1 MKLIKNIKLLVYFYL
16 FLSILRSE
24 IPSGYY
30 NSANGLSGSSLQDA
44 LHEIINDHTKF
55 PYTSSSTDVWDVLK
69 DVDEDPSNS
78 SNVILIYTGRS
89 QAKSENSG
97 ESSTSG
103 NNRWNREHVWSKSHG
118 FPNESDTAYTDIH
131 HLKPCDESV
140 NSSRSNK
147 DFDDGGSAH
156 SEATD
161 CNYDSDSWEPR
172 DAVKGDVAR
181 MMFYMEVRYDPGVH
195 TDGTTYDLELVDNTG
210 TSGATFGKLSTL
222 ITWHSNDPVDDAER
236 TRNDEVYSYQGNRNP
251 FIDYPEFV
259 SSIWGSGP
267 LSPSN
272 LATTSISENSLSLSW
287 TDNAT
292 NETSYKI
299 YKDEVLVETLNSNST
314 SITINGLT
322 KNTKYKFWVKS
333 YNSDGESFP
342 AELNVTTRG
351 IYISE
356 VSEGTSYTTEFLEFY
371 NNHTSSTNLTG
382 YKLVMVDASDNS
394 SENVFD
400 IGTDGDGGDVS
411 IPAKGFLVISRGA
424 NESTFTT
431 GFSSFPS
438 AASFY
443 DGNTA
448 LYFGAGTARKWRIR
462 ANDGSANT
470 DDGTLIDETTAAAA
484 GSGNRTVQNP
494 ISTFTT
500 SSSSSGSNSTP
511 GQLDLGQ
518 RLQSLTITG
527 NSGFR
532 MLSSPVSGAIFN
544 DLLSESWTQGI
555 TGSDAGTDGTANV
568 WTLNQVTQ
576 AWAELSNMSSSSLN
590 AGQGFLFYVYDDID
604 FDGDSD
610 LPITLYVNG
619 TSITGDV
626 VINSIDDGDY
636 YLAGNPFVQ
645 SIDWDLVSKTN
656 MSSVVSV
663 WDDASSSWKTWNG
676 STGDLSNG
684 LIAPYQGFWIQASGG
699 TGSITI
705 QDADISS
712 TETSF
717 YGRSINDD
725 SLKVMSFEVTYGEK
739 SAITFFSFS
748 QEGSVDIDHGDSRKI
763 LPLQATPRI
772 EIMSYS
778 EQIPLKINNLPYQI
792 DNSINIPMEIM
803 ILDVEENNFRTQEGE
818 VDIIWDINELISNT
832 QIDLLDT
839 YTGERINLNSIGSTG
854 VHNFEIF
861 ESGSFSYQSSSINAH
876 YPTSVNPR
884 FKIILNNSNIK
895 IDKEPQL
902 PYIFSVNKIYP
913 NPFNPSLKVEL
924 EVEDASEIKLTI
936 FNLNGTSVETRN
948 VNFIKSGL
956 HEVLWTPNQIA
967 SGIYIL
973 KIDYKNHSVYKK
985 ITFLK

>member
-1 MKLIKNIKLLVYFYL
+1 MNKVICTFIFFITVTKAD
-16 FLSILRSE
+16 

-30 NSANGLSGSSLQDA
+30 SPANGLSGSSLQDA

-55 PYTSSSTDVWDVLK
+55 PYTSNSTDVWDVLK

-78 SNVILIYTGRS
+78 SNVILLYTGRS

-140 NSSRSNK
+140 NSSRGNK

-210 TSGATFGKLSTL
+210 TSGASFGKLSTL

-292 NETSYKI
+292 NETSYKF

-314 SITINGLT
+314 SISINGLS

-342 AELNVTTRG
+342 AELNVTTKG

-356 VSEGTSYTTEFLEFY
+356 VSEGTSYTTEFLELY
-371 NNHTSSTNLTG
+371 NNHSSSTNLTG

-394 SENVFD
+394 SESIFD

-438 AASFY
+438 SASFY
-443 DGNTA
+443 DGNTG
-448 LYFGAGTARKWRIR
+448 LYFGTGTARKWRIR
-462 ANDGSANT
+462 ANDGTANT
-470 DDGTLIDETTAAAA
+470 DDGTLIDETAAAAA
-484 GSGNRTVQNP
+484 GSGNRTIQNP

-511 GQLDLGQ
+511 GQFDIGQ
-518 RLQSLTITG
+518 RLQSLTLTG

-568 WTLNQVTQ
+568 WTLNQAPQ

-636 YLAGNPFVQ
+636 YLAGNPYVQ
-645 SIDWDLVSKTN
+645 SIDWDLVTKTN
-656 MSSVVSV
+656 MSAVVSV

-717 YGRSINDD
+717 YGRSMNND
-725 SLKVMSFEVTYGEK
+725 SLKVMSFEVTYGQK

-748 QEGSVDIDHGDSRKI
+748 HEGSVDIDNGDSRKM
-763 LPLQATPRI
+763 LPLQATPRL
-772 EIMSYS
+772 EIMSYA

-792 DNSINIPMEIM
+792 DNPINIPMEIM
-803 ILDVEENNFRTQEGE
+803 ILDVEENNFTTQEGE
-818 VDIIWDINELISNT
+818 VGFKWNINDLISN
-832 QIDLLDT
+832 IEIELLDT

-854 VHNFEIF
+854 MHNFEIF
-861 ESGSFSYQSSSINAH
+861 ESGSFSYQSSSINTN
-876 YPTSVNPR
+876 YPTLVNPR
-884 FKIILNNSNIK
+884 FKIILNNSYIK

-902 PYIFSVNKIYP
+902 PYSFSVNKIYP

-924 EVEDASEIKLTI
+924 EIEAASEIKLTI
-936 FNLNGTSVETRN
+936 FNLNGTYVETRN

-973 KIDYKNHSVYKK
+973 KIDYKNHSVYEK

>member
-484 GSGNRTVQNP
+484 GSGNRTIQNP

-576 AWAELSNMSSSSLN
+576 C
-590 AGQGFLFYVYDDID
+590 
-604 FDGDSD
+604 
-610 LPITLYVNG
+610 
-619 TSITGDV
+619 
-626 VINSIDDGDY
+626 
-636 YLAGNPFVQ
+636 
-645 SIDWDLVSKTN
+645 
-656 MSSVVSV
+656 
-663 WDDASSSWKTWNG
+663 
-676 STGDLSNG
+676 
-684 LIAPYQGFWIQASGG
+684 
-699 TGSITI
+699 
-705 QDADISS
+705 
-712 TETSF
+712 
-717 YGRSINDD
+717 
-725 SLKVMSFEVTYGEK
+725 
-739 SAITFFSFS
+739 
-748 QEGSVDIDHGDSRKI
+748 
-763 LPLQATPRI
+763 
-772 EIMSYS
+772 
-778 EQIPLKINNLPYQI
+778 
-792 DNSINIPMEIM
+792 
-803 ILDVEENNFRTQEGE
+803 
-818 VDIIWDINELISNT
+818 
-832 QIDLLDT
+832 
-839 YTGERINLNSIGSTG
+839 
-854 VHNFEIF
+854 
-861 ESGSFSYQSSSINAH
+861 
-876 YPTSVNPR
+876 
-884 FKIILNNSNIK
+884 
-895 IDKEPQL
+895 
-902 PYIFSVNKIYP
+902 
-913 NPFNPSLKVEL
+913 
-924 EVEDASEIKLTI
+924 
-936 FNLNGTSVETRN
+936 
-948 VNFIKSGL
+948 
-956 HEVLWTPNQIA
+956 
-967 SGIYIL
+967 
-973 KIDYKNHSVYKK
+973 
-985 ITFLK
+985 

>member
-1 MKLIKNIKLLVYFYL
+1 MNKIICTFTFFITATNA
-16 FLSILRSE
+16 E

-30 NSANGLSGSSLQDA
+30 SSANGLSGSSLQDA

-55 PYTSSSTDVWDVLK
+55 PYTSGSTDVWDVLK
-69 DVDEDPSNS
+69 DIDEDPSNS
-78 SNVILIYTGRS
+78 SNVILLYTGRS

-140 NSSRSNK
+140 NSSRGNK

-172 DAVKGDVAR
+172 DAVKGDIAR

-210 TSGATFGKLSTL
+210 TSDATFGKLSTL

-236 TRNDEVYSYQGNRNP
+236 TRNDKVYSYQGNRNP

-272 LATTSISENSLSLSW
+272 LAITSISENSLSLSW

-292 NETSYKI
+292 NETSYKF

-314 SITINGLT
+314 SITINGLA

-342 AELNVTTRG
+342 AELYVTTKG

-356 VSEGTSYTTEFLEFY
+356 VSEGTSYTTEFLELY
-371 NNHTSSTNLTG
+371 NNHSSSTNLTG

-411 IPAKGFLVISRGA
+411 IAAKGFLVISRGA

-438 AASFY
+438 DASFY
-443 DGNTA
+443 DGNTG
-448 LYFGAGTARKWRIR
+448 LYFATGTARKWRIR
-462 ANDGSANT
+462 ANDGTANT

-511 GQLDLGQ
+511 GQFDIGQ
-518 RLQSLTITG
+518 RLQSLTLTG

-568 WTLNQVTQ
+568 WTLNQSTQ
-576 AWAELSNMSSSSLN
+576 AWSELSNMSSSSLS

-636 YLAGNPFVQ
+636 YLAGNPYAQ

-656 MSSVVSV
+656 MSAVVSV

-717 YGRSINDD
+717 YGRSMNND
-725 SLKVMSFEVTYGEK
+725 SLKVMSFEVTYGQK
-739 SAITFFSFS
+739 SAITYFSFA
-748 QEGSVDIDHGDSRKI
+748 QEGSVDIDNGDSRKI
-763 LPLQATPRI
+763 LPLQATPRL

-778 EQIPLKINNLPYQI
+778 GETPLKINNLPHQI
-792 DNSINIPMEIM
+792 ESSINIPMEIL
-803 ILDVEENNFRTQEGE
+803 ILDIQDDNFVTQEGE
-818 VDIIWDINELISNT
+818 VDFKWNINDIISTMEIDIFDN
-832 QIDLLDT
+832 
-839 YTGERINLNSIGSTG
+839 YTGETINLNSIGTTG
-854 VHNFEIF
+854 LHNFEIF
-861 ESGSFSYQSSSINAH
+861 ESGSFPYQSSSINSQ
-876 YPTSVNPR
+876 YPSLVNPR
-884 FKIILNNSNIK
+884 FQIILNHSNIK
-895 IDKEPQL
+895 IDNEPEFPNRL
-902 PYIFSVNKIYP
+902 SVNKVYP
-913 NPFNPSLKVEL
+913 NPFNPSLKVEI
-924 EVEDASEIKLTI
+924 EVENASEIKLTI

-948 VNFIKSGL
+948 VSFFESGV
-956 HEVLWTPNQIA
+956 HEIVWAPGQIA
-967 SGIYIL
+967 SGVYIL
-973 KIDYKNHSVYKK
+973 KIDSKRHSFTEK
-985 ITFLK
+985 ITFIK